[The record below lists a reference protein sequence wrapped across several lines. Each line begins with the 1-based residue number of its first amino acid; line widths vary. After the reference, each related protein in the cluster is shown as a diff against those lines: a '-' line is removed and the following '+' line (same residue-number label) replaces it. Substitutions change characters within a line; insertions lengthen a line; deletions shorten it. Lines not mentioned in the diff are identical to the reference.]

1 MFHLIKKDIL
11 MQKRAFKLSIL
22 LMVFFTITLLSN
34 MGSAGLTIGVL
45 AITYQ
50 LLLGASA
57 LEDQNN
63 SDIILISLPIKRT
76 AIVFSKYVSIYIYAA
91 YAIFGFYLIDLLIGS
106 LNIPLDIDFN
116 VQGLMGAI
124 IAVTLF
130 SSLSFPL
137 IFKYG
142 YLKSKMANLIIF
154 FVFVFGGTGL
164 VNYLS
169 KNLEWILREDI
180 IAFFN
185 NRSDIGLFMIVM
197 VPVVFILISSYYL
210 SLNFYQK
217 REF

>member
-11 MQKRAFKLSIL
+11 IQKRAFKLSIL
-22 LMVFFTITLLSN
+22 LMIFFTITLLSN
-34 MGSAGLTIGVL
+34 MGPAGLIIGVL

-50 LLLGASA
+50 LVLGASA

-76 AIVFSKYVSIYIYAA
+76 AIVFSKYVSIYVYAV
-91 YAIFGFYLIDLLIGS
+91 YAILGFYLIDLMIDL
-106 LNIPLDIDFN
+106 LNIPLDIHFN
-116 VQGLMGAI
+116 VQGVMGAI

-130 SSLSFPL
+130 CSLSFPL

-154 FVFVFGGTGL
+154 FVFVFGGAGL

-169 KNLEWILREDI
+169 HKWTWSPDAIS
-180 IAFFN
+180 FFN
-185 NRSDIGLFMIVM
+185 NNSDTGLFMIVM
-197 VPVVFILISSYYL
+197 VPLAFILISSYFL